1 MLESVYHFSLPS
13 ACFSILL
20 LLLIHIFPM
29 RNSMKMIGITT
40 VTAVF
45 LAWGATSIYAHGWGG
60 ANNDTLIQRIVQRFG
75 LKTEDVQGVFDTV
88 RGERQDEMQQK
99 MTERL
104 DTLVK
109 QGKITEAQK
118 KLIVAKHAE
127 LQAQREKEMESMK
140 DLTPEERRTKMEA
153 HRTELESWAKQNN
166 IDIQYV
172 IGFGRGKG
180 LGMGRW
186 TK

>member
-1 MLESVYHFSLPS
+1 
-13 ACFSILL
+13 
-20 LLLIHIFPM
+20 
-29 RNSMKMIGITT
+29 MIGITT

-60 ANNDTLIQRIVQRFG
+60 ANKDTLIQRIVQKFG
-75 LKTEDVQGVFDTV
+75 LKTADVQAVFDTV
-88 RGERQDEMQQK
+88 RSEHQDEMQQK

-104 DTLVK
+104 ETLVK

-140 DLTPEERRTKMEA
+140 DLTPEERRSKMDA
-153 HRTELESWAKQNN
+153 HRAELESWAKQNN

-172 IGFGRGKG
+172 IGFGKG
-180 LGMGRW
+180 NGYGMGKW
-186 TK
+186 SK